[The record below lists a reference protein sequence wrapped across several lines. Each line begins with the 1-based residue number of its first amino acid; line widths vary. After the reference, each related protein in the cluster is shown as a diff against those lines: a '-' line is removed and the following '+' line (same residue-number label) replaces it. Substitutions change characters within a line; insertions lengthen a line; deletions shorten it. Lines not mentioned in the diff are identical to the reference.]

1 MTERAA
7 PLGTILLHAA
17 LGVTAA
23 VFLVPFAMLLWY
35 AGNGDGVVDALFP
48 SEPTAWQ
55 WLTDPKAIAA
65 WIGPRPSATE
75 AASVHL
81 LALLKD
87 YPLWSWLLSS
97 LFLTCAQTVLIV
109 VLSCL
114 GGFALA
120 KYRFAGKRPLVL
132 LMLAVMMLPGQVLMP
147 ASYELMFQLGWLN
160 SYWAIIIPG
169 AVSVFGMFLFRAAF
183 RGVPDELMQAARIDG
198 CGEFRLWW
206 DIAVPCVRPMIG
218 AFTLMVFT
226 GSWSNFL
233 WPSIILSDT
242 TAYTL
247 PIGIANLAGTANFEG
262 TLGVRMV
269 ATLLAVLPVMALF
282 FILQKEF
289 VSGLTSG
296 AVKG

>member
-1 MTERAA
+1 MPKPLPR
-7 PLGTILLHAA
+7 PLGLVLLHAL
-17 LGVTAA
+17 LGTAAA

-35 AGNGDGVVDALFP
+35 AFNGAGLAAGAQGGIWATATVHLRALF
-48 SEPTAWQ
+48 T
-55 WLTDPKAIAA
+55 
-65 WIGPRPSATE
+65 
-75 AASVHL
+75 
-81 LALLKD
+81 D

-97 LFLTCAQTVLIV
+97 CFLSCTQTVLIV

-120 KYRFAGKRPLVL
+120 KHRFAGKGILVA

-147 ASYELMFQLGWLN
+147 ASYELMHHLGWLN
-160 SYWAIIIPG
+160 SYRAIIIPG

-183 RGVPDELMQAARIDG
+183 RGVPDELLQAARIDG

-226 GSWSNFL
+226 GTWNSFL

-242 TAYTL
+242 GSYTL
-247 PIGIANLAGTANFEG
+247 PIGIGLLAGTANFENNYSLQMAA
-262 TLGVRMV
+262 TFV
-269 ATLLAVLPVMALF
+269 AIIPVMVLF